1 MAVHGGDSIA
11 GVALRW
17 TPLIRATDRFTMAVP
32 IDVSTGPGG
41 PGPEAGLPAVSSDIE
56 GVIGLSDI
64 DVAQSSGVLSRGMG
78 EVHPS
83 QKLVANSPTAGPQ
96 PCTAAIN
103 AANSDGSYTADQLAS
118 YYDRSE
124 EGRGG

>member
-1 MAVHGGDSIA
+1 
-11 GVALRW
+11 
-17 TPLIRATDRFTMAVP
+17 
-32 IDVSTGPGG
+32 
-41 PGPEAGLPAVSSDIE
+41 VSSDIE

-83 QKLVANSPTAGPQ
+83 EKLAANSPTAGPQ

-103 AANSDGSYTADQLAS
+103 AANLENSSGSGKLTPSVHLLAI
-118 YYDRSE
+118 
-124 EGRGG
+124 G